1 MTSRWPQKLDQLY
14 CDELVSCA
22 AVAIAAA
29 ASLSH
34 ITEKN
39 NEKQF
44 DSHVSNEQ
52 NPSSKNDAIEF

>member
-44 DSHVSNEQ
+44 DSHVSNTK
-52 NPSSKNDAIEF
+52 PLIKKRCD